1 MWPPFITKLQMEDE
15 LKVDGLYYD
24 IWQVLQS
31 RLNFTTSVTKSSVP
45 SGIWSSMTNSVKQ
58 KEYDLVLTGN
68 SQTWSRSKFVDF
80 SFAITPSTLRMFYLR
95 DSESLNLSLYVNSFH
110 SSSWIAVTTSLICLF
125 VLVSSVIVLSNHFG
139 ITDESYNFGVK
150 TLGAF
155 LYLSHIGRRFPKEPQ
170 DISLRTAF
178 VTISLS
184 GFMIITLYRSMIS
197 ASLAI
202 KIYKPPI
209 NTIEEILHTP
219 YNLMIANGSSVHD
232 MFRNA
237 AEDSAYKNIVNS
249 GKLVPTKTDPFA
261 LQTIIEGWVNQSKV
275 SCKSSLKVH
284 FITES
289 SSDLVLGVYQSI
301 RTRSD
306 YPCLITSVPIDY
318 RKIGNGYI
326 FQKDWPYKDLI
337 NFHLLKM
344 YEEGIINSLSK
355 KWIRDKSES
364 SCGALVSNSDCLA
377 Y

>member
-24 IWQVLQS
+24 IWLVLQS

-45 SGIWSSMTNSVKQ
+45 SGIWSSMTNSVKR

-170 DISLRTAF
+170 EISLRTAF
-178 VTISLS
+178 VTVSLS
-184 GFMIITLYRSMIS
+184 GFMIFTLYKSMIS

-209 NTIEEILHTP
+209 DTIEEILHTP
-219 YNLMIANGSSVHD
+219 YNLMVTNGSSIHD
-232 MFRNA
+232 MFKTA
-237 AEDSAYKNIVNS
+237 ADNSTYKQITNS
-249 GKLVPTKTDPFA
+249 GKLVLTKQNSFGFSSGLGSLTENGAPNLVFA
-261 LQTIIEGWVNQSKV
+261 
-275 SCKSSLKVH
+275 
-284 FITES
+284 
-289 SSDLVLGVYQSI
+289 VYQPIKISPY
-301 RTRSD
+301 
-306 YPCLITSVPIDY
+306 YPCLITSVPKDY
-318 RKIGNGYI
+318 RKLGNGYI
-326 FQKDWPYKDLI
+326 FQKVWPYKDLI

-344 YEEGIINSLSK
+344 YEEGIIKGLSK
-355 KWIRDKSES
+355 KWMHENSES
-364 SCGALVSNSDCLA
+364 SCGALVSNSEFLA